1 MYAATMFIFSI
12 FRVYFLCISAAAK
25 YGNQRNCISTIYCPV
40 SSWFDSPTSNFTR
53 SSRSR
58 AQHTLSTRST
68 RALVLQRV
76 HQHILPTATW
86 TLEVEDALTN
96 YCFLNGIVSI
106 VSNEDHVTVLPSM
119 VEIFLTEVRRETLAS
134 KWIPKLK
141 AWNMKTELNDV
152 HNKEFYRFESTAVD
166 PYHLIGSLSGYYWP
180 ILWMYWLNF
189 DNSFSWT
196 SVFRYQFR

>member
-1 MYAATMFIFSI
+1 MAINEIASQLFIVQSPHDSI
-12 FRVYFLCISAAAK
+12 VQHRISRVVHVVA
-25 YGNQRNCISTIYCPV
+25 
-40 SSWFDSPTSNFTR
+40 
-53 SSRSR
+53 
-58 AQHTLSTRST
+58 HSTRYP
-68 RALVLQRV
+68 RAV
-76 HQHILPTATW
+76 HVHWCLSPPNAKSSSAHSPGGDLDTGSRRWPHKLLLLKRYTA
-86 TLEVEDALTN
+86 
-96 YCFLNGIVSI
+96 SI
-106 VSNEDHVTVLPSM
+106 ISNEDHVTVLPSM
-119 VEIFLTEVRRETLAS
+119 VEMFLTEVRRETLAS

-166 PYHLIGSLSGYYWP
+166 PYHLNGSLFGYYWP